1 MKNILC
7 FVFGIVTTLL
17 VWGQDRTQ
25 NSDTLLVK
33 NRTLLYSQDDS
44 NMIKSQ
50 GDSAYIRHDYA
61 SAIQIYEELL
71 KTGESADI
79 YYNLGNSYYKL
90 DNIAKAIL
98 NYERALLLDPG
109 DSDVRANLEIAKA
122 KTVDK
127 AVTISDV
134 FFVAWFKS
142 LINCL
147 NADVW
152 GIVGIVCFV
161 LLLFSLCVF
170 LFSKRIILKKAGFI
184 STVTL
189 LIFVVFS
196 NLFASQQKHRMIMRN
211 KAIVLQPSVAVRSTP
226 SETGT
231 SLFILHEGYKVE
243 IKDDSMRDWKEIQLE
258 DGKVGWLP
266 TTAIEII

>member
-7 FVFGIVTTLL
+7 FVYGIVIAL
-17 VWGQDRTQ
+17 VAWGQDKAQ
-25 NSDTLLVK
+25 NNDTLSTVDTNLV
-33 NRTLLYSQDDS
+33 YSQWNS
-44 NMIKSQ
+44 NMTKIH

-61 SAIQIYEELL
+61 TAIQIYEALL

-79 YYNLGNSYYKL
+79 YYNLGNSYYKS

-98 NYERALLLDPG
+98 NYERALLLKPG

-127 AVTISDV
+127 VVAIPDV

-147 NADVW
+147 NADDW
-152 GIVGIVCFV
+152 GKVGIVCFV
-161 LLLFSLCVF
+161 LVLLALCTF
-170 LFSKRIILKKAGFI
+170 LFSKRIVLKKIGFI
-184 STVTL
+184 STLVL
-189 LIFVVFS
+189 LVVVLLS
-196 NLFASQQKHRMIMRN
+196 NLFALQQKQRFIVRD
-211 KAIVLQPSVAVRSTP
+211 KAIVLQPSVTVRSTP

-243 IKDDSMRDWKEIQLE
+243 IKDNSMRDWKEIRLE

-266 TTAIEII
+266 TVAIEII

>member
-1 MKNILC
+1 MC

-90 DNIAKAIL
+90 DNRIDIK
-98 NYERALLLDPG
+98 NYR
-109 DSDVRANLEIAKA
+109 
-122 KTVDK
+122 
-127 AVTISDV
+127 
-134 FFVAWFKS
+134 
-142 LINCL
+142 C
-147 NADVW
+147 
-152 GIVGIVCFV
+152 
-161 LLLFSLCVF
+161 
-170 LFSKRIILKKAGFI
+170 
-184 STVTL
+184 
-189 LIFVVFS
+189 
-196 NLFASQQKHRMIMRN
+196 
-211 KAIVLQPSVAVRSTP
+211 
-226 SETGT
+226 
-231 SLFILHEGYKVE
+231 
-243 IKDDSMRDWKEIQLE
+243 
-258 DGKVGWLP
+258 
-266 TTAIEII
+266 